1 MAQSTVEYLKR
12 DVVDLT
18 KEAPIRVLHVDNE
31 AGFLKAAKTCLEMQ
45 GALEVETALSVEEA
59 MEKMKK
65 KTYDAIV
72 SDYVMPGK
80 NGLEFLK
87 ELRDNGNKIPFII
100 FTGKGR
106 EEVAIK
112 ALNHGAD
119 QYLNKTGYPETVYGE
134 LAHGIRRAVERK
146 RAENILRE
154 SEEKYRNL
162 FENARD
168 VTLTLDL
175 KGNITSIS
183 KAAVEYGFKKDEI
196 IGKNMLE
203 FTSKKNWPKLL
214 KELVQLARGKKVEGN
229 IEIDTSK
236 GKKIAEYWSNPI
248 IIDNKVV
255 GVQTILKDNTE
266 RKNTEEKLTK
276 SEERYKT
283 LIEEAPI
290 CICNTDLKGKITYV
304 NRRFEEVTGY
314 SRKEIVGKGG
324 LKFVSDE
331 TLKLL
336 TKRMKERLMGKP
348 SRLQQGKFKHKD
360 GKWIWAE
367 IEGKIIKKFGIPVG
381 FQLIAR
387 DITERKRVQKEL
399 TETLEKLEAMNEKL
413 SVVGKLTRHDTR
425 NKLSAVTMNV
435 FLTKQKLAG
444 DYEALEH
451 LSEIESACGQVEKI
465 FDFAGIYEKL
475 GAEKLA
481 YMNVEKTVEDAAML
495 FSDLQGV
502 EVLNDCHE
510 LTVLADSL
518 LRQLFHNLI
527 DNSLKHGENVSQI
540 RVYYEEAGKDKLKL
554 VYEDDGVGIPKA
566 EKEKIFKEG
575 YGKGTGYG
583 LYLIRKMCEVYGW
596 VIRETGKQGKGAQ
609 FTTTIPKM
617 DKNGKESYRF
627 LKNFDSKRTVYTHVE
642 KMKV

>member
-183 KAAVEYGFKKDEI
+183 KAAVKYGFKKDEL

-229 IEIDTSK
+229 IEINTSK

-481 YMNVEKTVEDAAML
+481 YINVEKTVEDAAML

-627 LKNFDSKRTVYTHVE
+627 LKNFDSERTVYTR
-642 KMKV
+642 